1 MIIVA
6 MGIGVEERNI
16 PRRQSDDYRYMV
28 LHEARLLLKS
38 PLNMQK
44 QKIRLH
50 RISNDQRE
58 NNTSSELTINL
69 YMDKSLFDHQE
80 KHSSFKFPKAL
91 ACKEAAPWSCCL
103 EEYEKQFYYIS
114 FIPGI
119 SKNHWPIPYKLRAA

>member
-69 YMDKSLFDHQE
+69 YMDNHYLIIKKNTVPL
-80 KHSSFKFPKAL
+80 SFLKLWHVRKLHPGVVALKNMKNNFTIFLSFQGSAKTIGPFPT
-91 ACKEAAPWSCCL
+91 S
-103 EEYEKQFYYIS
+103 
-114 FIPGI
+114 
-119 SKNHWPIPYKLRAA
+119 